1 MRVDVGARALSAE
14 AHHLIAAALRAEHE
28 IIENRER
35 AKDQQIRQDNLEQGG
50 FRRRIVSILETVI
63 RFRDGIHVFPRK
75 LRRHSVHGIAETFLG
90 RDVAVKIVPGGKS
103 FVSISE
109 FFFRPTSSR
118 SVISTIATSPR
129 LTISNEVRILDFFA
143 VGAVALFKPRDGNDD
158 HKDNSKVNQRRL

>member
-1 MRVDVGARALSAE
+1 M
-14 AHHLIAAALRAEHE
+14 
-28 IIENRER
+28 ER
-35 AKDQQIRQDNLEQGG
+35 GG

-90 RDVAVKIVPGGKS
+90 RDVAVKIVPGGEKLR
-103 FVSISE
+103 VDLGILLQADE
-109 FFFRPTSSR
+109 F
-118 SVISTIATSPR
+118 A
-129 LTISNEVRILDFFA
+129 LGDLHHSNFPPLDHSNKVRIFDFFA